1 MVEGL
6 LPPRIEAVLIPLVDN
21 MLSVYNLAYLDQHTD
36 RTLNL
41 LDQAVHKFS
50 QKARSLHRE
59 SIALRSEIL
68 AKDPNRRVPSCSHS
82 TPKFHMLDHMTFCIR
97 RLGPLNNYTTAFV
110 SGNRK
115 PFCLSVY

>member
-68 AKDPNRRVPSCSHS
+68 AKDPIGVYPPIP
-82 TPKFHMLDHMTFCIR
+82 TPPQNFICLDR
-97 RLGPLNNYTTAFV
+97 
-110 SGNRK
+110 
-115 PFCLSVY
+115 